1 MESFCWDTYFETGFA
16 DVDQQ
21 HQHLVGLINEFG
33 KLLAKNELRTEDI
46 TDVFQAL
53 QAYSIYHFNEE
64 EALMEKAGIDACFLS
79 LHIKVHRDFL
89 LTVTEMYDLLT
100 LGNASTSKR
109 LLNFLNNWLVNHILG
124 MDQNMARQLTAIK
137 NGSTAAQA
145 LEAERIEIDGATKA
159 LLAALNNLFQ
169 QVSESNKELQLL
181 NQTLEMKVA
190 QRTQALQKANKDLE
204 HLALTDVLTNLP
216 NRRYAMLH
224 FSALW
229 EKAQQQNTPL
239 SCLIIDADHF
249 KQVNDNYGHDAG
261 DRVLIALTKKIQ
273 ETLRNDDIVCRLGGD
288 EFLVICENTDF
299 AGAKYTAQFLC
310 DAVAKMQVE
319 IGKGT
324 WFGSISIGVASKE
337 DYMRDID
344 QLIKV
349 ADQGIYLAKAAGKN
363 CIRSIC
369 SADNNIDIN
378 KLSSNKSA

>member
-16 DVDQQ
+16 KVDQQ
-21 HQHLVGLINEFG
+21 HRHLVGLINEFG
-33 KLLAKNELRTEDI
+33 KLLAQNELRREDI
-46 TDVFQAL
+46 SHVFQEL
-53 QAYSIYHFNEE
+53 QEYSIYHFNEE
-64 EALMEKAGIDACFLS
+64 ETLMAKARIDARFLS
-79 LHIKVHRDFL
+79 EHIKVHQDFL
-89 LTVTEMYDLLT
+89 LTVTEMHDQLAV
-100 LGNASTSKR
+100 GNSSTAKR
-109 LLNFLNNWLVNHILG
+109 LLNFLNNWLVNHILS

-137 NGSTAAQA
+137 NGSSAAQA
-145 LEAERIEIDGATKA
+145 FEAERTEIDGATKA

-181 NQTLEMKVA
+181 NQTLEIKVA

-204 HLALTDVLTNLP
+204 QLAVTDVLTNLP

-224 FSALW
+224 LSALW

-239 SCLIIDADHF
+239 SCLMIDADHF
-249 KQVNDNYGHDAG
+249 KRVNDNYGHDAG
-261 DRVLIALTKKIQ
+261 DRVLIALTKKLQ

-299 AGAKYTAQFLC
+299 AGAKYAAQLLC
-310 DAVAKMQVE
+310 DAVAEMQVE

-337 DYMRDID
+337 DNIRDID
-344 QLIKV
+344 ELIKI

-369 SADNNIDIN
+369 SADNKSAIN
-378 KLSSNKSA
+378 KLSSDKSA